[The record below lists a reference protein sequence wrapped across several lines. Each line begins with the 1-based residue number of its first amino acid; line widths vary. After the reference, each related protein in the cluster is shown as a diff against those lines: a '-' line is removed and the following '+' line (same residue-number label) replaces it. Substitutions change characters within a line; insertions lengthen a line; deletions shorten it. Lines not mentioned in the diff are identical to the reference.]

1 VTAPL
6 SDVVQVTAPLS
17 YVVRVTAPLRDVVQ
31 VTAPLSDVQVMA
43 PLSDVVQVTA
53 RVSVKREGE
62 IWKEGREK
70 EEDRRREITGGR
82 NVNKSVLLPVRS

>member
-1 VTAPL
+1 
-6 SDVVQVTAPLS
+6 
-17 YVVRVTAPLRDVVQ
+17 
-31 VTAPLSDVQVMA
+31 MA

-62 IWKEGREK
+62 IWRERGK

-82 NVNKSVLLPVRS
+82 KERK